1 MLEEEKEG
9 KDASC
14 TSETQAM
21 LLKAYYALQDTI
33 IVTMS
38 FLFLYFPQTLQS
50 MPSLRAW
57 TSSDRREKTSPF
69 TYNIHA

>member
-1 MLEEEKEG
+1 MFPDPQEKHVTVLEEEEEG

-21 LLKAYYALQDTI
+21 LLKAYYALLDTI

-38 FLFLYFPQTLQS
+38 FPFLYSPQTLRP
-50 MPSLRAW
+50 MPSLRLQ
-57 TSSDRREKTSPF
+57 F
-69 TYNIHA
+69 